1 MKYCITAFI
10 NLILTI
16 FLCTSMAFANGVEFD
31 FLAASPEGSWQ
42 LREDSDTNHKGKETI
57 TVVKTSILEKENR
70 NGEPHY
76 WIEMGMDTFKVTKK
90 GKRKPK
96 GKRLIVKSLIAEQA
110 LRGDSAN
117 IMKNLRGFG
126 EEVIIQNGKETPTR
140 MSNSGGLVGS
150 LLNAMGAEIR
160 YDYSNQ
166 GSETVETPAGTFET
180 DKLNGKGEVN
190 IKTVFKKVHVESD
203 TTMWVSPKV
212 PFGIVLQQ
220 GSTISNGKTSTQSSK
235 LLEFGMSGAV
245 SEITKEPENMPEFG
259 GLLGG

>member
-1 MKYCITAFI
+1 
-10 NLILTI
+10 
-16 FLCTSMAFANGVEFD
+16 
-31 FLAASPEGSWQ
+31 
-42 LREDSDTNHKGKETI
+42 
-57 TVVKTSILEKENR
+57 
-70 NGEPHY
+70 
-76 WIEMGMDTFKVTKK
+76 
-90 GKRKPK
+90 
-96 GKRLIVKSLIAEQA
+96 
-110 LRGDSAN
+110 
-117 IMKNLRGFG
+117 MKNLRGFG

>member
-1 MKYCITAFI
+1 MKFCITALI
-10 NLILTI
+10 NLILAT
-16 FLCTSMAFANGVEFD
+16 FLFTSMASANNVEFD

-57 TVVKTSILEKENR
+57 TVVKTSILEKEIR
-70 NGEPHY
+70 NGQPYY
-76 WIEMGMDTFKVTKK
+76 WIEMGMDTFKVSKK

-96 GKRLIVKSLIAEQA
+96 GKRLVVKSLIAEQA

-126 EEVIIQNGKETPTR
+126 EEVIIQNGNEDPIR
-140 MSNSGGLVGS
+140 MSNSGGLVANMM
-150 LLNAMGAEIR
+150 NAMGAEIR
-160 YDYSNQ
+160 YDFSNQ
-166 GSETVETPAGTFET
+166 GTETIDTPAGTFDT

-190 IKTVFKKVHVESD
+190 MKVVFKKIDVQSD
-203 TTMWVSPKV
+203 TTMWISKKV
-212 PFGIVLQQ
+212 PFGIVQQQ